1 MIKFQNFIPKSDAI
15 LHIGIGVLFCMGVAR
30 GIAALPAPGV
40 GRVGVAVAVG
50 LLSTAGGSKEGI
62 GEDSLSIL
70 AGELPPQLEDKSVL
84 AV

>member
-15 LHIGIGVLFCMGVAR
+15 LRIGIGVLFCMGVAR

-50 LLSTAGGSKEGI
+50 LLSTVGGSKEGI